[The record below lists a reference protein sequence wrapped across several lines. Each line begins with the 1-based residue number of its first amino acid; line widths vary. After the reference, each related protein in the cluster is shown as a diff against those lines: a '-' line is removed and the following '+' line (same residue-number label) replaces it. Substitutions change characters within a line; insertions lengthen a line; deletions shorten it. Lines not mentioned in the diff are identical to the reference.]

1 MQRIFRTLTAASI
14 VLFGLGACES
24 GQKIAAEYGFTG
36 ADAGPATGAFATA
49 VDSSKLIYVV
59 PVEGINGPARMVLA
73 DAIAAA
79 LRDAK
84 QPAILTE
91 KINEMGPTVTGRIVE
106 ANERGSVVWV
116 TALWQLLA
124 PYGTAVTEYRQQVV
138 VDAGLWK
145 TGSAELINLLASD
158 AGPKV
163 VAMVHDFVSPMS
175 EQAALPDALAPPGI
189 TAAPAPVPMLATPA
203 PEKTPPSAKASAKTS
218 VKVPVK
224 AVAKDRTKNKAAAK
238 ALASLA
244 RKEAPEP
251 GAKKPAQKT
260 DRPKILMEIPEK
272 TPPAAKRKASLRPVK
287 KVKKGKPVLMPIPAE
302 GPSPV
307 AAAPPPVS
315 WGRPAFLI
323 KAVKGAPGDGN
334 EALTRAMKKAL
345 RKSDLTVTEDPR
357 QAKFVIQGKVEIS
370 APSTAANRPE
380 SFGRSPPWTVTR
392 SARRC
397 RKTPSRPAALIA
409 PGGGSRTSFPA
420 PRSPESRNC
429 SASKRSNRSGATGTP
444 NFPTGRTCPGCRAG
458 PCRRHDD
465 GIFSPPA
472 ETPGR
477 PGFSGNSH
485 LQG

>member
-1 MQRIFRTLTAASI
+1 MQRIFRTLAAASI

-106 ANERGSVVWV
+106 ANERGSVFWV

-175 EQAALPDALAPPGI
+175 EQAALPDTLAPPGI
-189 TAAPAPVPMLATPA
+189 TAAPVLIPMLATPA
-203 PEKTPPSAKASAKTS
+203 PEKTPPPAEALPKSLAKPLPK
-218 VKVPVK
+218 P
-224 AVAKDRTKNKAAAK
+224 
-238 ALASLA
+238 LA
-244 RKEAPEP
+244 RKGLPEP
-251 GAKKPAQKT
+251 GARKPAQKT
-260 DRPKILMEIPEK
+260 GRPKILMEIPEK
-272 TPPAAKRKASLRPVK
+272 TPPAAKRKTL
-287 KVKKGKPVLMPIPAE
+287 
-302 GPSPV
+302 
-307 AAAPPPVS
+307 
-315 WGRPAFLI
+315 
-323 KAVKGAPGDGN
+323 PG
-334 EALTRAMKKAL
+334 L
-345 RKSDLTVTEDPR
+345 
-357 QAKFVIQGKVEIS
+357 
-370 APSTAANRPE
+370 
-380 SFGRSPPWTVTR
+380 
-392 SARRC
+392 
-397 RKTPSRPAALIA
+397 
-409 PGGGSRTSFPA
+409 
-420 PRSPESRNC
+420 
-429 SASKRSNRSGATGTP
+429 SKR
-444 NFPTGRTCPGCRAG
+444 
-458 PCRRHDD
+458 
-465 GIFSPPA
+465 
-472 ETPGR
+472 
-477 PGFSGNSH
+477 
-485 LQG
+485 